1 MKYLL
6 HIFYISMIFLI
17 ACGGKEEIV
26 QTPETPDNPQTETRT
41 KQIIIYYTND
51 EHGWMEAQND
61 YSGAAGMVENWTTN
75 HTYNDS
81 DSILVLSGG
90 DMWTGPA
97 ISTWYK
103 GKSMVDVMNEMGYD
117 ACALGNHEFD
127 FTVDNIIQRAE
138 QMNFPFLCANIEEKA
153 TGQIPS
159 FAQPYI
165 VKSCNGIKVG
175 IIGLALESTPNVT
188 MPINVE
194 DYRFTPYSDA
204 INKYAPMAQADG
216 AEILI
221 VIGHMGESHMAGL
234 ASTAAIYDVVLIG
247 GGHAHQIVNRKQND
261 IQLIQA
267 KSGLR
272 NFAKVVIEYNPNS
285 KASSIKLA
293 QVYSNNLAG
302 ANAEVESIIDKWS
315 DSIAQD
321 LSEVI
326 GYSDTGVSGG
336 SNAMKNMVC
345 DSWLAELPQGDVSIT
360 NAGGI
365 RQSIAPG
372 EITIEDIVGVL
383 PFDNQ
388 LIELELTGAQILDCL
403 GNNIVGGMTTKNG
416 DFLANGDPLLSQ
428 EPYIVIT
435 TDYLYYQSNSK
446 FALYDDTPIYTG
458 VGYHQPT
465 VNWIRSKGTTQ
476 SNPINNYLDY
486 KARR

>member
-1 MKYLL
+1 
-6 HIFYISMIFLI
+6 
-17 ACGGKEEIV
+17 
-26 QTPETPDNPQTETRT
+26 
-41 KQIIIYYTND
+41 
-51 EHGWMEAQND
+51 
-61 YSGAAGMVENWTTN
+61 
-75 HTYNDS
+75 
-81 DSILVLSGG
+81 
-90 DMWTGPA
+90 
-97 ISTWYK
+97 
-103 GKSMVDVMNEMGYD
+103 
-117 ACALGNHEFD
+117 
-127 FTVDNIIQRAE
+127 
-138 QMNFPFLCANIEEKA
+138 LCANIEEKA

-315 DSIAQD
+315 DS
-321 LSEVI
+321 
-326 GYSDTGVSGG
+326 
-336 SNAMKNMVC
+336 
-345 DSWLAELPQGDVSIT
+345 
-360 NAGGI
+360 
-365 RQSIAPG
+365 
-372 EITIEDIVGVL
+372 
-383 PFDNQ
+383 
-388 LIELELTGAQILDCL
+388 
-403 GNNIVGGMTTKNG
+403 
-416 DFLANGDPLLSQ
+416 
-428 EPYIVIT
+428 
-435 TDYLYYQSNSK
+435 
-446 FALYDDTPIYTG
+446 
-458 VGYHQPT
+458 
-465 VNWIRSKGTTQ
+465 
-476 SNPINNYLDY
+476 
-486 KARR
+486 

>member
-1 MKYLL
+1 
-6 HIFYISMIFLI
+6 
-17 ACGGKEEIV
+17 
-26 QTPETPDNPQTETRT
+26 
-41 KQIIIYYTND
+41 
-51 EHGWMEAQND
+51 
-61 YSGAAGMVENWTTN
+61 
-75 HTYNDS
+75 
-81 DSILVLSGG
+81 
-90 DMWTGPA
+90 
-97 ISTWYK
+97 
-103 GKSMVDVMNEMGYD
+103 
-117 ACALGNHEFD
+117 
-127 FTVDNIIQRAE
+127 
-138 QMNFPFLCANIEEKA
+138 
-153 TGQIPS
+153 
-159 FAQPYI
+159 
-165 VKSCNGIKVG
+165 
-175 IIGLALESTPNVT
+175 
-188 MPINVE
+188 
-194 DYRFTPYSDA
+194 
-204 INKYAPMAQADG
+204 MAQADG

>member
-1 MKYLL
+1 
-6 HIFYISMIFLI
+6 
-17 ACGGKEEIV
+17 
-26 QTPETPDNPQTETRT
+26 
-41 KQIIIYYTND
+41 
-51 EHGWMEAQND
+51 
-61 YSGAAGMVENWTTN
+61 
-75 HTYNDS
+75 
-81 DSILVLSGG
+81 
-90 DMWTGPA
+90 
-97 ISTWYK
+97 
-103 GKSMVDVMNEMGYD
+103 
-117 ACALGNHEFD
+117 
-127 FTVDNIIQRAE
+127 
-138 QMNFPFLCANIEEKA
+138 
-153 TGQIPS
+153 
-159 FAQPYI
+159 
-165 VKSCNGIKVG
+165 
-175 IIGLALESTPNVT
+175 
-188 MPINVE
+188 
-194 DYRFTPYSDA
+194 
-204 INKYAPMAQADG
+204 
-216 AEILI
+216 
-221 VIGHMGESHMAGL
+221 
-234 ASTAAIYDVVLIG
+234 
-247 GGHAHQIVNRKQND
+247 
-261 IQLIQA
+261 
-267 KSGLR
+267 
-272 NFAKVVIEYNPNS
+272 
-285 KASSIKLA
+285 
-293 QVYSNNLAG
+293 
-302 ANAEVESIIDKWS
+302 
-315 DSIAQD
+315 
-321 LSEVI
+321 
-326 GYSDTGVSGG
+326 DTGVSGG